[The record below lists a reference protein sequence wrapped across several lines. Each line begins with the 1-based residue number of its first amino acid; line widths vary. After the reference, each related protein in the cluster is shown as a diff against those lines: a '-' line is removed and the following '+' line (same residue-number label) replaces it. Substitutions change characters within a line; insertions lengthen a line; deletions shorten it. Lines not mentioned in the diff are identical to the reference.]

1 MKRVLL
7 VGQVGCSEL
16 EERLVRA
23 GYFVT
28 SAGNGSA
35 AIFRARH
42 KNLDAAILV
51 STGAEMDVAE
61 TALNLRDVNSAL
73 DIIIVVSKRD
83 EEESFPADVIA
94 YAIPKTKVL
103 TDDELSDYLGL
114 DADRL
119 RTKR

>member
-1 MKRVLL
+1 
-7 VGQVGCSEL
+7 VGCREL

-23 GYFVT
+23 GCFVI
-28 SAGNGSA
+28 SA
-35 AIFRARH
+35 ASGSEAILRVRH
-42 KNLDAAILV
+42 EKLDAAILV

-61 TALNLRDVNSAL
+61 TALNVRDVNSAL

-114 DADRL
+114 DTDRL